1 MVTNNGLLPTTKLKV
16 TLTGSAAFTK
26 TADGCAGKFLWPR
39 KTCSVT
45 VRYGPTSAGSTD
57 TGTLTV
63 AAFKVSASA
72 ALTGKSTAADV
83 PDDPVVDTSAGDTS
97 YTENAASTS
106 IDSALTVTD
115 PDSGATITGA
125 TVAITDGYAG
135 AEDILALA
143 GSHPGITAAVS
154 GDTLTLTGT
163 ASPAAYQ
170 AALRDVTY
178 RNSSDSPSTAA
189 RTITF
194 TVTDETSRS
203 GSDSKGLTVVAVDD
217 PPVAVNDSATVDED
231 AAPSSIP
238 VLANDTDVDGGP
250 RTIALITQPANGT
263 VAISG
268 GGTGLTYEP
277 DQDYCNTEAG
287 GTPDTFTYTLNGGST
302 ATVSVTVVCVPESA
316 DISITVAGAGNSSIC
331 PPGWLLN
338 VTNHGPSDA
347 VVEIL
352 KDFSAAG
359 GTSANAFGTW
369 EIVTASETRR
379 AGAIRFR
386 PGRQSRSVADCN
398 PTGVTTIEVYSSSVP
413 DPDSTPNNGTSNGE
427 DDQVVVV
434 GSGPT

>member
-1 MVTNNGLLPTTKLKV
+1 MA
-16 TLTGSAAFTK
+16 S
-26 TADGCAGKFLWPR
+26 
-39 KTCSVT
+39 SVT
-45 VRYGPTSAGSTD
+45 TCNRWFCTTSRMH
-57 TGTLTV
+57 
-63 AAFKVSASA
+63 
-72 ALTGKSTAADV
+72 
-83 PDDPVVDTSAGDTS
+83 P
-97 YTENAASTS
+97 
-106 IDSALTVTD
+106 
-115 PDSGATITGA
+115 

-143 GSHPGITAAVS
+143 GSHPGITAAFS

-238 VLANDTDVDGGP
+238 VLGNDTDVDGGP

-369 EIVTASETRR
+369 EIVTQVGNTTRWR
-379 AGAIRFR
+379 NTIPAGSTAPFT
-386 PGRQSRSVADCN
+386 VAACN
-398 PTGVTTIEVYSSSVP
+398 PTGVTTMEVYSSSVP